1 MKKNI
6 FKFLLKAYKEPRL
19 FIQIIAVKFRQL
31 RHLAIVAIMIAATS
45 MTIGN
50 QPYFNE
56 ISQNIADA
64 STFVPDYQYINGQL
78 QLAHNEKP
86 LYYRSKNFQLVIDD
100 SIESNKQLE
109 DITLEKDKAKAI
121 DSKTFINLYLFKNS
135 AFAKVGGQFYR
146 LSETESG
153 FVSKATLIRLLNALN
168 EHPYITLFSQWI
180 SYFVVNLLTY
190 VLLILL
196 LTLVTTGLNHRI
208 STPFSFWQRIKLTM
222 AISFA
227 PYVLIQIVKIFVPGF
242 VGSFF
247 ALGVF
252 LMIYLYQMVIRHTLF
267 VKEFL
272 LSLTEEKPG
281 DLSKFNNYFPEL
293 DYIEPE
299 NRMEK
304 DDDNPKKIIISPDI
318 FTGDEFNKLKRHDI
332 VKDVDPYF
340 NDLKPIDTKEEA
352 LAKIKRQYEEHL
364 AKEKA
369 KDETNQQ
376 DKVSQSDDDTHE
388 DKTNE
393 NMTQSNDTAPHH
405 KANEDPTDSDDTANH
420 DNSKE
425 ISSNNSMTNIDQD
438 EKADSIEKE

>member
-64 STFVPDYQYINGQL
+64 STFVPEYQYINGQL
-78 QLAHNEKP
+78 QLADNEKP

-109 DITLEKDKAKAI
+109 DITLDKDKAKAI
-121 DSKTFINLYLFKNS
+121 DSNTFINLYLFKNS

-146 LSETESG
+146 LSDKESA
-153 FVSKATLIRLLNALN
+153 FVSRATLIRLLNALN

-196 LTLVTTGLNHRI
+196 LTLVTTSLNHRI

-227 PYVLIQIVKIFVPGF
+227 PYVLIQIVKIFVPDF

-247 ALGVF
+247 ALGIF

-272 LSLTEEKPG
+272 LSLTEESSG

-299 NRMEK
+299 NRKEK

-352 LAKIKRQYEEHL
+352 LAKIKRQYEERL
-364 AKEKA
+364 AKGNA

-376 DKVSQSDDDTHE
+376 DKVSQSDDKTQDDNANEYQNYSNDTASHYNANE
-388 DKTNE
+388 DLTD
-393 NMTQSNDTAPHH
+393 SNDTAP
-405 KANEDPTDSDDTANH
+405 N

-425 ISSNNSMTNIDQD
+425 ISPNDSMTNIDQD
-438 EKADSIEKE
+438 EEADFIKKE

>member
-64 STFVPDYQYINGQL
+64 STFVPEYQYINGQL
-78 QLAHNEKP
+78 QLADNEKP

-109 DITLEKDKAKAI
+109 DITLDKDKAKAI
-121 DSKTFINLYLFKNS
+121 DSNTFINLYLFKNS

-146 LSETESG
+146 LSETESA
-153 FVSKATLIRLLNALN
+153 FVSRATLIRLLNALN

-196 LTLVTTGLNHRI
+196 LTLVTTSLNHRI

-227 PYVLIQIVKIFVPGF
+227 PYVLIQIVKIFVPDF

-247 ALGVF
+247 ALGIF

-272 LSLTEEKPG
+272 LSLTEESSG

-299 NRMEK
+299 NRKKK

-352 LAKIKRQYEEHL
+352 LAKIKRQYEERL
-364 AKEKA
+364 AKGNA

-376 DKVSQSDDDTHE
+376 DKVSQSDDKTQDDNANEYQNYSNDTASHYNANE
-388 DKTNE
+388 DLTD
-393 NMTQSNDTAPHH
+393 SNDTAP
-405 KANEDPTDSDDTANH
+405 N

-425 ISSNNSMTNIDQD
+425 ISPNDSMTNIDQD
-438 EKADSIEKE
+438 EEADFIKKE

>member
-45 MTIGN
+45 MTIGT
-50 QPYFNE
+50 QSFFNE
-56 ISQNIADA
+56 ISQNIANA
-64 STFVPDYQYINGQL
+64 ATFVPEYQYINGQL
-78 QLAHNEKP
+78 QLADNEKP

-100 SIESNKQLE
+100 SIESNKQLD

-121 DSKTFINLYLFKNS
+121 DSNTFINLYLFKNS

-146 LSETESG
+146 LSEAESG
-153 FVSKATLIRLLNALN
+153 FVSRATLIRLLNALN

-227 PYVLIQIVKIFVPGF
+227 PYVLIQIVKMFVPDF

-247 ALGVF
+247 ALGIF

-299 NRMEK
+299 NRKEK

-369 KDETNQQ
+369 KDKTNKQ
-376 DKVSQSDDDTHE
+376 DKLSQSDDNTHE
-388 DKTNE
+388 DNTNE
-393 NMTQSNDTAPHH
+393 NLTQSNENAPHH
-405 KANEDPTDSDDTANH
+405 NANENLTDSDDTAPN
-420 DNSKE
+420 DKSKE
-425 ISSNNSMTNIDQD
+425 ISPNDSMTNIDQH
-438 EKADSIEKE
+438 EEADSIEKE

>member
-64 STFVPDYQYINGQL
+64 STFVPEYQYINGQL
-78 QLAHNEKP
+78 QLADNEKP

-109 DITLEKDKAKAI
+109 DITLDKDKAKAI
-121 DSKTFINLYLFKNS
+121 DSNTFINLYLFKNS

-146 LSETESG
+146 LSDKESA
-153 FVSKATLIRLLNALN
+153 FVSRATLIRLLNALN

-196 LTLVTTGLNHRI
+196 LTLVTTSLNHRI

-227 PYVLIQIVKIFVPGF
+227 PYVLIQIVKIFVPDF

-247 ALGVF
+247 ALGIF

-272 LSLTEEKPG
+272 LSLTEESSG

-299 NRMEK
+299 NRKKK

-352 LAKIKRQYEEHL
+352 LAKIKRQYEERL
-364 AKEKA
+364 AKGNA

-376 DKVSQSDDDTHE
+376 DKVSQSDDKTQDDNANEYQNYSNDTASHYNANE
-388 DKTNE
+388 DLTD
-393 NMTQSNDTAPHH
+393 SNDTAP
-405 KANEDPTDSDDTANH
+405 N

-425 ISSNNSMTNIDQD
+425 ISPNDSMTNIDQD
-438 EKADSIEKE
+438 EEADFIKKE

>member
-31 RHLAIVAIMIAATS
+31 RHLAIIAIMIAATS

-146 LSETESG
+146 LSEIESA
-153 FVSKATLIRLLNALN
+153 FVSRATLIRLLNALN

-196 LTLVTTGLNHRI
+196 LTLVTTSLNHRI

-227 PYVLIQIVKIFVPGF
+227 PYVLIQMVKIFVPDF

-247 ALGVF
+247 ALGIF

-272 LSLTEEKPG
+272 LSLTEESSG
-281 DLSKFNNYFPEL
+281 NLSKFNNYFPEL

-299 NRMEK
+299 NRKEK

-376 DKVSQSDDDTHE
+376 DKASQSDDDTHE
-388 DKTNE
+388 DNTNK
-393 NMTQSNDTAPHH
+393 NLIQSNDTAPHQN
-405 KANEDPTDSDDTANH
+405 ANENLTDSDDTAPN
-420 DNSKE
+420 DNSKA
-425 ISSNNSMTNIDQD
+425 ITPNDSMTNIDQD
-438 EKADSIEKE
+438 EETDSIEKE

>member
-31 RHLAIVAIMIAATS
+31 CHLAIVAIMIAAMS
-45 MTIGN
+45 MTIGT
-50 QPYFNE
+50 QSYFNE
-56 ISQNIADA
+56 ISQNIANA
-64 STFVPDYQYINGQL
+64 ATFVPEYQYINGQL
-78 QLAHNEKP
+78 QLAENEKP

-100 SIESNKQLE
+100 SIESNKQLD

-121 DSKTFINLYLFKNS
+121 DSNTFINLYLFKNS

-146 LSETESG
+146 LSEEESG
-153 FVSKATLIRLLNALN
+153 FVSRATLIRLLNALN
-168 EHPYITLFSQWI
+168 EHPYITIFSQWI

-227 PYVLIQIVKIFVPGF
+227 PYVLIQIVKMFVPDF

-247 ALGVF
+247 ALGIF

-332 VKDVDPYF
+332 VKEVDPYF

-364 AKEKA
+364 AKEKT

-376 DKVSQSDDDTHE
+376 DKVSQSDDNTHE
-388 DKTNE
+388 DNTNE
-393 NMTQSNDTAPHH
+393 NLTESNENAPHH
-405 KANEDPTDSDDTANH
+405 NANENLTDSDDTAPN

-425 ISSNNSMTNIDQD
+425 ISPNDSMTNIDQH
-438 EKADSIEKE
+438 EEADSIEKE

>member
-31 RHLAIVAIMIAATS
+31 RHLAIIAIMIAATS

-121 DSKTFINLYLFKNS
+121 DSKTFINLYLFKNN

-146 LSETESG
+146 LSEIESA
-153 FVSKATLIRLLNALN
+153 FVSRATLIRLLNALN

-196 LTLVTTGLNHRI
+196 LTLVTTSLNHRI

-227 PYVLIQIVKIFVPGF
+227 PYVLIQMVKIFVPDF

-247 ALGVF
+247 ALGIF

-272 LSLTEEKPG
+272 LSLTEESSG
-281 DLSKFNNYFPEL
+281 NLSKFNNYFPEL

-299 NRMEK
+299 NRKEK

-376 DKVSQSDDDTHE
+376 DKASQSDDDTHE
-388 DKTNE
+388 DNTNK
-393 NMTQSNDTAPHH
+393 NLIQSNDTAPHQN
-405 KANEDPTDSDDTANH
+405 ANENLTDSDDTAPN
-420 DNSKE
+420 DNSKA
-425 ISSNNSMTNIDQD
+425 ITPNDSMTNIDQD
-438 EKADSIEKE
+438 EETDSIEKE

>member
-31 RHLAIVAIMIAATS
+31 RHLAIVATMIAATS
-45 MTIGN
+45 MTIGT
-50 QPYFNE
+50 QSYFNE
-56 ISQNIADA
+56 ISQNIANA
-64 STFVPDYQYINGQL
+64 ATFVPEYQYINGQL
-78 QLAHNEKP
+78 QLADNEKP

-109 DITLEKDKAKAI
+109 DITLDKDKAKAI
-121 DSKTFINLYLFKNS
+121 DSNTFINLYLFKNS

-146 LSETESG
+146 LSETESA
-153 FVSKATLIRLLNALN
+153 FVSRATLIRLLNALN

-196 LTLVTTGLNHRI
+196 LTLVTTSLNHRI

-227 PYVLIQIVKIFVPGF
+227 PYVLIQIVKIFVPDF

-247 ALGVF
+247 ALGIF

-272 LSLTEEKPG
+272 LSLTEESSG

-299 NRMEK
+299 NRKEK

-352 LAKIKRQYEEHL
+352 LAKIKRQYEERL

-376 DKVSQSDDDTHE
+376 DKVSQSDDNTQD
-388 DKTNE
+388 DNANE
-393 NMTQSNDTAPHH
+393 NQTDSNDTAPHY
-405 KANEDPTDSDDTANH
+405 KANEDLTDSNDTAPN

-425 ISSNNSMTNIDQD
+425 ISPNDSMTNIDQD
-438 EKADSIEKE
+438 EEADFIEKE

>member
-45 MTIGN
+45 MTIGT
-50 QPYFNE
+50 QSYFNE
-56 ISQNIADA
+56 ISQNIANA
-64 STFVPDYQYINGQL
+64 ATFVPEYQYINGQL
-78 QLAHNEKP
+78 QLAENEKP

-100 SIESNKQLE
+100 SIESNKQLD

-121 DSKTFINLYLFKNS
+121 DSNTFINLYLFKNS

-146 LSETESG
+146 LREAESG
-153 FVSKATLIRLLNALN
+153 FVSRATLIRLLNALN

-227 PYVLIQIVKIFVPGF
+227 PYVLIQIVKMFVPDF

-247 ALGVF
+247 ALGIF

-299 NRMEK
+299 NRLEK

-369 KDETNQQ
+369 KDETNKQ
-376 DKVSQSDDDTHE
+376 DKVSQSDDNTQE
-388 DKTNE
+388 DNTNE
-393 NMTQSNDTAPHH
+393 NLTQSNENAPHH
-405 KANEDPTDSDDTANH
+405 NANENLTDSDDTAPN

-425 ISSNNSMTNIDQD
+425 ISPNDSMTNIDQH
-438 EKADSIEKE
+438 EEADSIKKE

>member
-31 RHLAIVAIMIAATS
+31 CHLAIVAIMIAATS
-45 MTIGN
+45 MTIGT
-50 QPYFNE
+50 QSYFNE
-56 ISQNIADA
+56 ISQNIANA
-64 STFVPDYQYINGQL
+64 ATFVPEYQYINGQL
-78 QLAHNEKP
+78 QLAENEKP

-100 SIESNKQLE
+100 SIESNKQLD

-121 DSKTFINLYLFKNS
+121 DSNTFINLYLFKNS

-146 LSETESG
+146 LSEEESG
-153 FVSKATLIRLLNALN
+153 FVSRATLIRLLNALN

-227 PYVLIQIVKIFVPGF
+227 PYVLIQIVKMFVPDF

-247 ALGVF
+247 ALGIF

-364 AKEKA
+364 AKEKT

-376 DKVSQSDDDTHE
+376 DKVSQSDDNTHE
-388 DKTNE
+388 DNTNE
-393 NMTQSNDTAPHH
+393 NLTESNENAPHH
-405 KANEDPTDSDDTANH
+405 NANENLTDSDDTAPN

-425 ISSNNSMTNIDQD
+425 ISPNDSMTNIDQH
-438 EKADSIEKE
+438 EEADSIEKE